1 LTEEFGQA
9 QWGFRGRKLAACG
22 RRDELSCGQLDD
34 KLDYPN
40 RAQGTLASASTKE
53 LTVPTI
59 SLTGGEPVGRL
70 NDHPRAGAKVLLGL
84 QLWRLTST

>member
-53 LTVPTI
+53 LTVATI
-59 SLTGGEPVGRL
+59 SLTGGEPVARL
-70 NDHPRAGAKVLLGL
+70 ERSPSGQAR
-84 QLWRLTST
+84 RFS

>member
-1 LTEEFGQA
+1 MGLQGTQT
-9 QWGFRGRKLAACG
+9 KAACR
-22 RRDELSCGQLDD
+22 RRDELSRDQLGD

-40 RAQGTLASASTKE
+40 RAQGMLASASTKE
-53 LTVPTI
+53 LTVATMN
-59 SLTGGEPVGRL
+59 LTGGEPVGRL